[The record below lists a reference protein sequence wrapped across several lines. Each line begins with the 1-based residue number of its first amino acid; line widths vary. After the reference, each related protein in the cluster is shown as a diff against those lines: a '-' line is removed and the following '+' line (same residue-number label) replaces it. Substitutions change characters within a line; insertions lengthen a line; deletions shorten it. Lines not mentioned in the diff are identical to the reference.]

1 MTPSKVTREICLFL
15 KTVEDG
21 TFYASTCEAIELA
34 LTQAISEERETI
46 AKYLEDELVPIIGDD
61 IKYTQNHYAA
71 QVLRKMLPR
80 FAKEIRKRGEVGDE

>member
-34 LTQAISEERETI
+34 LTQAISEEREACAKVAENWFNKQGTLDTTI
-46 AKYLEDELVPIIGDD
+46 IRYSIGD
-61 IKYTQNHYAA
+61 A
-71 QVLRKMLPR
+71 
-80 FAKEIRKRGEVGDE
+80 IRKRGEVGDE